1 MTLIDALKTDFLDL
15 RKQRNPLASVLS
27 VILGDIQ
34 LLEAKG
40 KEVSDGDAV
49 AMIKKLIKNNNETV
63 EAIKNNDPNDVR
75 ISTLIHENWH
85 LSNYL
90 PETLSPDSIR
100 NELTKAGLLDKLALL
115 SNDGQKIGMAMKH
128 LKGAKLSVEV
138 DDVKQAIGI

>member
-49 AMIKKLIKNNNETV
+49 IMVKKLIKSNCETAD
-63 EAIKNNDPNDVR
+63 AIGKTDPSDPRIDV
-75 ISTLIHENWH
+75 LLHENRH
-85 LSNYL
+85 LSQYL